1 MFILIS
7 LEFIVIRL
15 FILFSGD
22 LNEMMFFYFMC
33 FSVVSSVLGM
43 VIIVGNVKFYGR
55 DLCLF

>member
-43 VIIVGNVKFYGR
+43 VVIVGNVKFYGR